1 MSSGNPVSYHPIKR
15 TRQKVVRTF
24 LFWFIYLQAYCTDQ
38 VTGDRWRKSNWNSF
52 FRSLQADCANIP
64 WLFERSSREDRVGG
78 IIIIKDLPWNL
89 LVQFWWKL
97 YMEETRHYFV
107 YLCSHRLA
115 AWNVNRETGLF
126 IYTKKKKIAR
136 KGIAVVLKL
145 LQLKIKT
152 TQLGYSDVSKLN
164 FSLRKWTGCISF
176 FHKSTLLL
184 AIAIF
189 MHLQIFFNVF
199 SFIVFQVFLYYI
211 I

>member
-1 MSSGNPVSYHPIKR
+1 MGNAAYEQWKSCVLSSNKKNKAKGCADISI
-15 TRQKVVRTF
+15 
-24 LFWFIYLQAYCTDQ
+24 LIYLSASILHRS
-38 VTGDRWRKSNWNSF
+38 GDRWRKSNWNSF

-164 FSLRKWTGCISF
+164 FSLRK
-176 FHKSTLLL
+176 
-184 AIAIF
+184 
-189 MHLQIFFNVF
+189 
-199 SFIVFQVFLYYI
+199 
-211 I
+211 